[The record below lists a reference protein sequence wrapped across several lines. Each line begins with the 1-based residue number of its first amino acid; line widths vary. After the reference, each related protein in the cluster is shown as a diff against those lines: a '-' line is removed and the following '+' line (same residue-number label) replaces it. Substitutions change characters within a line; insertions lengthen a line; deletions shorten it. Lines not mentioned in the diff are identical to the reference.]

1 MEESKLIFSLNR
13 HDDGPSVVFSKDKP
27 QTRESWPDCC
37 LEMSLD
43 LNQGQSSQPVLL
55 HHSPSSPNSLSDL
68 SAPSADLLITPGL
81 VKSSSTDLKVEG
93 GNSTLRGKP
102 LLSLVKS
109 FSTEISC
116 RVEPEVSLSKSDTKL
131 HLQPSEQVTHPRT
144 PEDRPEGE
152 EPTENEGWASPLS
165 AGSMSPTEPRGSLLI
180 AELEDTRR
188 KFSEAMQDP
197 LSMLSKIMGDESSV
211 SPKQRRASGTGDSLF
226 FQGSCEKD
234 ASSED
239 SDLRWRRRMDS
250 RHRAECESLLKPP
263 QKDSPVKTFISP
275 EHHLPSRESRLE
287 ICTYGDVLQV
297 VELQGESR
305 RTHHRNTRSPVTMA
319 GSSLPL
325 HWLLPVGL
333 LAYGLFVL
341 PVPPYV
347 ASLSLGAACGFL
359 LGMVVVFIFAPR
371 RTGTG
376 RNQGSLSKA
385 KPTNMKPLDGKLR
398 DTGILEVT
406 RKNNVFSKCSVKT
419 ECWMLGWNLFK
430 KV

>member
-1 MEESKLIFSLNR
+1 MEESKLIFSLDH

-27 QTRESWPDCC
+27 QTREPWPDCC

-43 LNQGQSSQPVLL
+43 LNQGQRSQPLLL
-55 HHSPSSPNSLSDL
+55 HHSPSFPSSLSDL

-93 GNSTLRGKP
+93 ESSTLRGKP

-109 FSTEISC
+109 LSTEISC

-131 HLQPSEQVTHPRT
+131 HLQPSKQITHPRT
-144 PEDRPEGE
+144 LEDRPEGE
-152 EPTENEGWASPLS
+152 EPTEDEGWASPLS

-197 LSMLSKIMGDESSV
+197 LSMLSKIMGDENSG
-211 SPKQRRASGTGDSLF
+211 SPKQRRGSGTGDSLS
-226 FQGSCEKD
+226 FQGSGEKD

-239 SDLRWRRRMDS
+239 PDLRWRRRTDIK
-250 RHRAECESLLKPP
+250 HRAECETLLKPP
-263 QKDSPVKTFISP
+263 QKDSLVKTFISP
-275 EHHLPSRESRLE
+275 EHQPPSRESRLE
-287 ICTYGDVLQV
+287 ICTFGDILQV

-305 RTHHRNTRSPVTMA
+305 RTHHRNTRSRVSVA
-319 GSSLPL
+319 GSPLPL

-347 ASLSLGAACGFL
+347 AGLSLGAACGFL
-359 LGMVVVFIFAPR
+359 LGLVVVFIFAPR
-371 RTGTG
+371 RTGTR
-376 RNQGSLSKA
+376 RNQGSQIKA
-385 KPTNMKPLDGKLR
+385 KPTNMDPLDGKLG
-398 DTGILEVT
+398 DTGILEVI
-406 RKNNVFSKCSVKT
+406 RKINVLLNA
-419 ECWMLGWNLFK
+419 M
-430 KV
+430 